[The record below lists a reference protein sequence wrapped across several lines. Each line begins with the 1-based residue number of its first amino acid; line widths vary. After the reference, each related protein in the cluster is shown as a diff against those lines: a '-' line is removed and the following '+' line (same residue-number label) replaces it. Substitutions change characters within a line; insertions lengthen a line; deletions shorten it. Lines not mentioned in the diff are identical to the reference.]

1 MISADQVK
9 KNQALS
15 KSLYPTPTDLKPTL
29 NKAYAVDE
37 LGFDIPLEKGDANA
51 TIDSEKIIRQA
62 EKPAPTLRPKTSEV
76 GVPTE
81 SVGTAPPQPKADEPM
96 VQKPTED
103 FGQPLTSSPS
113 AFSQPAQPAVTKELP
128 QAVPEEKSDASDFW
142 QTDSSQPA
150 APAPTTKIQLPPA
163 PTSPSPT
170 PEAQAIP
177 PVPSP
182 VTEAQVTPPAAGD
195 QPIAPTDPRLLAKEN
210 LEIREARKV
219 FQEGMLTVRDIIA
232 PAAYIINPGYL
243 QLGEVFCKTLFVY
256 TYPRYLEAN
265 WLSPIINYDIT
276 MDIGILIHPLE
287 TANVMKELKTQVGKI
302 QSSMMIAQEKGA
314 PRDPE
319 LETALGDV
327 EALRDVLQR
336 GEVRLFQLGLYFT
349 IYAHSLGELNTLTKQ
364 LESTLGGML
373 IYTKESLLQMSDGF
387 IATAPLLLDNI
398 SVLRNL
404 DTGSMS
410 SIFPFTSSELTQE
423 DGILYGIN
431 RHNNS
436 LIIYDRFDLE
446 NANAVV
452 FAKSGAGKSYLV
464 KLEALRSLMFGT
476 DIIIVDPENEY
487 KNLCDAV
494 GGSYLRYSLN
504 SQQRINPF
512 DLPRGLDP
520 EKESGEDV
528 LRSNISSVHGLIN
541 LMVGG
546 LTPEEDALVE
556 KGLYEAYAL
565 KDITTDPDSQKNEP
579 PIMQDFYNVLSNMNG
594 TESVTRRLS
603 KYVEGTF
610 AGLFNAPTN
619 FELKPGFVVFSV
631 RDLEEALRPVAM
643 YTILNYIWTKIRMDM
658 RRRLMIIDE
667 AWWMMQYEDSAK
679 FLHGLAKRARKY
691 YLGLTIISQDVEDFL
706 SSRFGKAIVSNS
718 SMQILLKQS
727 TASID
732 VVAETFGLTEG
743 EKYLLLESDIGEGL
757 FFAGLNHVAIK
768 VIASYTEDQVI
779 TTNPEQLL
787 AQAGETPSDQ
797 ETL

>member
-1 MISADQVK
+1 M
-9 KNQALS
+9 
-15 KSLYPTPTDLKPTL
+15 PDLLPK
-29 NKAYAVDE
+29 
-37 LGFDIPLEKGDANA
+37 DIPANDQSTSQPGAAFGNA
-51 TIDSEKIIRQA
+51 TN
-62 EKPAPTLRPKTSEV
+62 PASS
-76 GVPTE
+76 GGAH
-81 SVGTAPPQPKADEPM
+81 SASS
-96 VQKPTED
+96 
-103 FGQPLTSSPS
+103 GQSDNAS
-113 AFSQPAQPAVTKELP
+113 A
-128 QAVPEEKSDASDFW
+128 DFW
-142 QTDSSQPA
+142 QTSHAKEMGSETGLTGPTEPIKEFKLPPQMEIPHQSATATAQPA
-150 APAPTTKIQLPPA
+150 DKPIVAPVAPPPLVA
-163 PTSPSPT
+163 NNKP
-170 PEAQAIP
+170 
-177 PVPSP
+177 
-182 VTEAQVTPPAAGD
+182 
-195 QPIAPTDPRLLAKEN
+195 PIAQSARATAQEN
-210 LEIREARKV
+210 LEVREAQKI

-232 PAAYIINPGYL
+232 PAAYVINPNFL
-243 QLGEVFCKTLFVY
+243 QLGETFCKTLFVY

-265 WLSPIINYDIT
+265 WLSPLINYDIT
-276 MDIGILIHPLE
+276 MDIGMHIHPLE
-287 TANVMKELKTQVGKI
+287 TQNVMKDLKNQVGKI
-302 QSSMMIAQEKGA
+302 QSSMMIAQEKGQ

-327 EALRDVLQR
+327 ESLRDVLQR

-349 IYAHSLGELNTLTKQ
+349 IYAQSLEELNTVTKQ

-373 IYTKESLLQMSDGF
+373 IYTKETLLQMSDGF
-387 IATAPLLLDNI
+387 ISTAPMMRDTI

-436 LIIYDRFDLE
+436 LIIFDRFSLE
-446 NANAVV
+446 NANSVV
-452 FAKSGAGKSYLV
+452 FAKSGSGKSYMI

-476 DIIIVDPENEY
+476 DIIIVDPESEY

-565 KDITTDPDSQKNEP
+565 KDITTDPESQKNEP
-579 PIMQDFYNVLSNMNG
+579 PIMQDLYNVLSNMNG
-594 TESVTRRLS
+594 TSSITRRLS

-667 AWWMMQYEDSAK
+667 AWWMMQ
-679 FLHGLAKRARKY
+679 
-691 YLGLTIISQDVEDFL
+691 
-706 SSRFGKAIVSNS
+706 
-718 SMQILLKQS
+718 LKIQP
-727 TASID
+727 
-732 VVAETFGLTEG
+732 
-743 EKYLLLESDIGEGL
+743 
-757 FFAGLNHVAIK
+757 N
-768 VIASYTEDQVI
+768 SYTD
-779 TTNPEQLL
+779 
-787 AQAGETPSDQ
+787 
-797 ETL
+797 

>member
-1 MISADQVK
+1 MDPTNNQNSNQNQTPASSTGEDFNLAGKSAGQQLKVPASDESFGQPIAG
-9 KNQALS
+9 KNDDFWQE
-15 KSLYPTPTDLKPTL
+15 
-29 NKAYAVDE
+29 NQ
-37 LGFDIPLEKGDANA
+37 EKETAGTN
-51 TIDSEKIIRQA
+51 RQPREEA
-62 EKPAPTLRPKTSEV
+62 GQKFQLPPQNILVGGQKSEV
-76 GVPTE
+76 GSSQTPQGDTAPEQARRETLETTNNQQLTTSQPPPFAPQPPPTITQP
-81 SVGTAPPQPKADEPM
+81 TAPP
-96 VQKPTED
+96 PTAR
-103 FGQPLTSSPS
+103 Q
-113 AFSQPAQPAVTKELP
+113 
-128 QAVPEEKSDASDFW
+128 
-142 QTDSSQPA
+142 
-150 APAPTTKIQLPPA
+150 
-163 PTSPSPT
+163 
-170 PEAQAIP
+170 
-177 PVPSP
+177 
-182 VTEAQVTPPAAGD
+182 
-195 QPIAPTDPRLLAKEN
+195 LAKED
-210 LEIREARKV
+210 LRGREAHRV
-219 FQEGMLTVRDIIA
+219 FQAGMLTVRDIIA
-232 PAAYIINPGYL
+232 PAAFIINPNYL
-243 QLGEVFCKTLFVY
+243 QLGNTFCKTLFVY

-276 MDIGILIHPLE
+276 MDIGMHIHPLE
-287 TANVMKELKTQVGKI
+287 TANVMRELKTQVGKI
-302 QSSMMIAQEKGA
+302 ESSMMIAQEKGA

-349 IYAHSLGELNTLTKQ
+349 LYAQSLEELNTLTKQ

-373 IYTKESLLQMSDGF
+373 IYTKETLLQMPEGLIS
-387 IATAPLLLDNI
+387 TAPILRDNI

-404 DTGSMS
+404 DTGSLS
-410 SIFPFTSSELTQE
+410 SVFPFTSSELTQE

-436 LIIYDRFDLE
+436 LVIFDRFDLE
-446 NANAVV
+446 NANSVV
-452 FAKSGAGKSYLV
+452 FAKSGSGKSYMV

-494 GGSYLRYSLN
+494 GGSYLRISLN

-520 EKESGEDV
+520 EKETGEDI
-528 LRSNISSVHGLIN
+528 LRSTISSVHGLVN

-546 LTPEEDALVE
+546 LTPEEDALLE
-556 KGLYEAYAL
+556 KGLYETYAL
-565 KDITTDPDSQKNEP
+565 KDITTDPESQRNEP
-579 PIMQDFYNVLSNMNG
+579 PIMQDLYNVLSNMNG
-594 TESVTRRLS
+594 TESITRRLS

-631 RDLEEALRPVAM
+631 RDLEEQLRPAAM
-643 YTILNYIWTKIRMDM
+643 YIILNYIWTKIRMDM

-718 SMQILLKQS
+718 SMQVLLKQS
-727 TASID
+727 TASVDI
-732 VVAETFGLTEG
+732 VAETFGLTEG
-743 EKYLLLESDIGEGL
+743 EKYLLLGSDIGEGL

-768 VIASYTEDQVI
+768 VIASYSEDQII

-787 AQAGETPSDQ
+787 AQTGTTPTDQ
-797 ETL
+797 QEL

>member
-1 MISADQVK
+1 MADLSDNQK
-9 KNQALS
+9 KTQIPPPKEGFSLGGQAPNQS
-15 KSLYPTPTDLKPTL
+15 
-29 NKAYAVDE
+29 
-37 LGFDIPLEKGDANA
+37 
-51 TIDSEKIIRQA
+51 
-62 EKPAPTLRPKTSEV
+62 
-76 GVPTE
+76 
-81 SVGTAPPQPKADEPM
+81 
-96 VQKPTED
+96 
-103 FGQPLTSSPS
+103 FG
-113 AFSQPAQPAVTKELP
+113 APAVSGSQT
-128 QAVPEEKSDASDFW
+128 SDFW
-142 QTDSSQPA
+142 QSDQTKNLGTDTGLSKPGPNQNLS
-150 APAPTTKIQLPPA
+150 TSKFQLPPQDIQVVSRQSSVVSRQKNQIVPEQQPPTTA
-163 PTSPSPT
+163 PQPSAPNPRPSASPT
-170 PEAQAIP
+170 QDARI
-177 PVPSP
+177 
-182 VTEAQVTPPAAGD
+182 
-195 QPIAPTDPRLLAKEN
+195 IAKET
-210 LEIREARKV
+210 LDQREAEKV
-219 FQEGMLTVRDIIA
+219 FHEGMLSVRDIIA
-232 PAAYIINPGYL
+232 PAAFVINPGYL
-243 QLGEVFCKTLFVY
+243 QLGDTFCKTLFVY

-276 MDIGILIHPLE
+276 MDIGLHIHPLE
-287 TANVMKELKTQVGKI
+287 TANVMRELKTQVGKI

-349 IYAHSLGELNTLTKQ
+349 IYAHTLEELGTLTKQ

-373 IYTKESLLQMSDGF
+373 IYTKETLLQMDSGF
-387 IATAPLLLDNI
+387 VATAPLLRDAI

-404 DTGSMS
+404 DTGSLS
-410 SIFPFTSSELTQE
+410 SVFPFTSSELTQE
-423 DGILYGIN
+423 DGILYGVN

-436 LIIYDRFDLE
+436 LIIFDRFNLE
-446 NANAVV
+446 NANSVV
-452 FAKSGAGKSYLV
+452 FAKSGSGKSYMI

-494 GGSYLRYSLN
+494 GGSYLRISLN

-520 EKESGEDV
+520 EKESGEDI
-528 LRSNISSVHGLIN
+528 LRSTISSLHGLIN

-565 KDITTDPDSQKNEP
+565 KDITTDPESQKNEP
-579 PIMQDFYNVLSNMNG
+579 PIMQDLYNVLSNMND
-594 TESVTRRLS
+594 TESITRRLS

-631 RDLEEALRPVAM
+631 RDLEEQLRPAAM
-643 YTILNYIWTKIRMDM
+643 YIILNYIWTKIRMDM

-718 SMQILLKQS
+718 SMQVLLKQS
-727 TASID
+727 TASVDI
-732 VVAETFGLTEG
+732 VAETFGLTEG

-768 VIASYTEDQVI
+768 VIASYSEDQII

-787 AQAGETPSDQ
+787 AQAGTTPTDQ
-797 ETL
+797 QEL